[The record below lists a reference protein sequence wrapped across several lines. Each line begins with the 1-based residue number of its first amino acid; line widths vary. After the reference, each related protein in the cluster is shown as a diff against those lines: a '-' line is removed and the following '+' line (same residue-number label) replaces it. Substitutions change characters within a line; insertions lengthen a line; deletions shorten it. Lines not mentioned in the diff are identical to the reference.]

1 MALDPRSVE
10 AQSLLATALAARVL
24 DQMTD
29 SAAADIARAEGLVG
43 KALAA
48 SPRSSLA
55 HYAKGAVLRVQG
67 RSEDAIREYETVI
80 TFDRN
85 WVYALHHLGQCK
97 LLAGRMDEAIALQE
111 QAIRLSPRDPFI
123 GNYYFGIGAV
133 RLLQSRTDEAILWFE
148 KARSANPQLPYV
160 RSHLASAYALN
171 GETERAAVELTE
183 ARKLRGEHYYSSIAH
198 LKSIG
203 NFGVPTIRTL
213 YETTFFA
220 GLRRAGMSEE

>member
-1 MALDPRSVE
+1 
-10 AQSLLATALAARVL
+10 
-24 DQMTD
+24 
-29 SAAADIARAEGLVG
+29 
-43 KALAA
+43 
-48 SPRSSLA
+48 
-55 HYAKGAVLRVQG
+55 
-67 RSEDAIREYETVI
+67 
-80 TFDRN
+80 
-85 WVYALHHLGQCK
+85 
-97 LLAGRMDEAIALQE
+97 
-111 QAIRLSPRDPFI
+111 
-123 GNYYFGIGAV
+123 V

-171 GETERAAVELTE
+171 GDTERAAIELTE

-203 NFGVPTIRTL
+203 NFGAPTIRTL